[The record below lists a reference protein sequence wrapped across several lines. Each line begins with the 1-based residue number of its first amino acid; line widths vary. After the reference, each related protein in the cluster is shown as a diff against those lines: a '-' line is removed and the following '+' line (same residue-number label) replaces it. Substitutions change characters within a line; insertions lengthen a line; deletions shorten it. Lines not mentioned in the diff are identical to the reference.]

1 MTLTN
6 NQLCRLGETAVALE
20 LMKRGY
26 DVINL
31 NESLKNYK
39 GADLLCVNGAGSKED
54 IYIQVKTGKSPKIDC
69 GLTAD
74 PKTGVIAN
82 LDEKVTCPWVFVHV
96 TELTTVQGNN
106 ELKFD
111 FYILTCNETRE
122 LLRSAHHW
130 YVKETYSGRVL
141 SKPIRVS
148 VDVPWLEAKGYNATK
163 LHKPFTSTLK
173 QSAKDQWDKIWL

>member
-20 LMKRGY
+20 LMKKGY

-39 GADLLCVNGAGSKED
+39 GADLLCVNGAGNKED
-54 IYIQVKTGKSPKIDC
+54 IYIQVKTGKSLKIDC

-74 PKTGVIAN
+74 PKTGIIAH

-96 TELTTVQGNN
+96 TDDF
-106 ELKFD
+106 KCD
-111 FYILTCNETRE
+111 FYILTRDETRE

-130 YVKETYSGRVL
+130 YVQETYSGRVL
-141 SKPIRVS
+141 SKPVRVS
-148 VDVPWLEAKGYNATK
+148 VDVPWLEAKDYKATK
-163 LHKPFTSTLK
+163 LHKPFTNTLK
-173 QSAKDQWDKIWL
+173 KSAKDQWDKISL